1 MNRLLSEVPIAG
13 LLIVASWLMTPP
25 GCAVGLTGLTL
36 WVWLDP
42 LARRWLY
49 REAQAKPQA
58 PPQVQPDRADRRR
71 SDRLLAGVVD
81 DGGHKLH
88 QETASTEPAEH

>member
-1 MNRLLSEVPIAG
+1 VSRLLSEVPIAG

-25 GCAVGLTGLTL
+25 GCAVGLTALTL

-42 LARRWLY
+42 FARRWVY
-49 REAQAKPQA
+49 GEAQPQPQA
-58 PPQVQPDRADRRR
+58 PPQVQPRRADRRR

-81 DGGHKLH
+81 DGGDILH
-88 QETASTEPAEH
+88 QETASTEPGGD

>member
-1 MNRLLSEVPIAG
+1 MSRLLSEVPIAG

-49 REAQAKPQA
+49 REAQAKPQT
-58 PPQVQPDRADRRR
+58 PPQVQPDRADRGR

-81 DGGHKLH
+81 DGGDILH
-88 QETASTEPAEH
+88 QETASTEPGGD

>member
-1 MNRLLSEVPIAG
+1 VSRLLSEVPIAG

-25 GCAVGLTGLTL
+25 GCAVGLTALTL

-49 REAQAKPQA
+49 REAQPQPQA
-58 PPQVQPDRADRRR
+58 PPQVQPDGADRRR

-81 DGGHKLH
+81 DGGDILH
-88 QETASTEPAEH
+88 QETASTEPGGD

>member
-42 LARRWLY
+42 LARRWVY
-49 REAQAKPQA
+49 GETQPQPQA

-71 SDRLLAGVVD
+71 SDWLLAGVVD
-81 DGGHKLH
+81 DGGDILH